1 MFRFTY
7 YSNFDTFYYFMI
19 PQDFVRSPQNYFFL
33 ASLLGFIGS
42 DIGILVL
49 IFVSRQL
56 FFDYLSTLII
66 ICIMF
71 FCLIIYGILAMTCW
85 HGCFFQHLLKTY
97 LRRFLLF
104 FVIISFHTSILL
116 QGLVCI
122 TLIEYFKYL
131 LPGMLIFDDS
141 YEVYYIILLALLLFS
156 IIIFFVGLTIAY
168 KNPSD
173 KEIAESQNQN
183 YYQDYLRDPQKT
195 ILCVSLFMLYL
206 FTFLQCGNIAYLYF
220 TNKGDNNYFYIYIIS
235 FSIAILLTGSFQV
248 LFIIINS
255 IYACTC
261 WRGKFIQRFFD
272 KPIRRYLFII
282 YGCNFY
288 HISIYSG
295 CFAHKML
302 KEFIK
307 NTTFLLI
314 FAIIQLIS
322 LIVFLIGLYLVVRNE
337 SDKEIINGTNE
348 TINEPLISNQ

>member
-1 MFRFTY
+1 MF
-7 YSNFDTFYYFMI
+7 
-19 PQDFVRSPQNYFFL
+19 
-33 ASLLGFIGS
+33 
-42 DIGILVL
+42 
-49 IFVSRQL
+49 
-56 FFDYLSTLII
+56 
-66 ICIMF
+66 
-71 FCLIIYGILAMTCW
+71 
-85 HGCFFQHLLKTY
+85 
-97 LRRFLLF
+97 
-104 FVIISFHTSILL
+104 
-116 QGLVCI
+116 
-122 TLIEYFKYL
+122 
-131 LPGMLIFDDS
+131 
-141 YEVYYIILLALLLFS
+141 
-156 IIIFFVGLTIAY
+156 
-168 KNPSD
+168 
-173 KEIAESQNQN
+173 
-183 YYQDYLRDPQKT
+183 
-195 ILCVSLFMLYL
+195 
-206 FTFLQCGNIAYLYF
+206 F